1 MGTTFVGVVVDQQV
15 CNLMGTT
22 FVRVGMAGML
32 CTSTGHLN
40 SGMACKVLAIF
51 QFRGKDA
58 PKASGKSWSFSADLY
73 VCLICEA
80 LPDHKA

>member
-1 MGTTFVGVVVDQQV
+1 MGTTLVGVVVDQQV

-40 SGMACKVLAIF
+40 SGMACRVLAHLSIP
-51 QFRGKDA
+51 GKGCSESEW
-58 PKASGKSWSFSADLY
+58 KILEF
-73 VCLICEA
+73 
-80 LPDHKA
+80 